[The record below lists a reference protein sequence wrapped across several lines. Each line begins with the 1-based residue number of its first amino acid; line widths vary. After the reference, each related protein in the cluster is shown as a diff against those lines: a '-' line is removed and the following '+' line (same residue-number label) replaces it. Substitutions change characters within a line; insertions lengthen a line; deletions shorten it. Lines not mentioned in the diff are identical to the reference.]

1 MNGPLAQIVALT
13 CHANAFLRGMPV
25 HEFFPGNSTCT
36 FCDWV
41 KFVAVSKT
49 LFGKSREIAVAANPN
64 EWFQHLKSSGTL
76 GVRLSC
82 TPQNQ
87 PGISD
92 RMSAAF
98 VGGGG
103 TWAMETVRE
112 RGKSGFWL
120 PRWQVWNQKAP
131 ERRIW
136 RVDYG
141 RVSEAASG
149 GSINRDLELVQK
161 QFRSA
166 LSEIHTFSEKHGCEG
181 FTACFARAI
190 ETLDSNGEKRHGHHS
205 DLVVRGVVPNL
216 AEGLLDAAQSA
227 WVFGGMGSWN
237 DMGFVGADQIDYD
250 RVSQQLFAV
259 LNETIQL
266 AANASCIR
274 GTI

>member
-1 MNGPLAQIVALT
+1 MNGPIAQIVAMT
-13 CHANAFLRGMPV
+13 CHANAFLRGLPV
-25 HEFFPGNSTCT
+25 PEFFPGNSTCT

-49 LFGKSREIAVAANPN
+49 LFGKSRETPVAANPN
-64 EWFQHLKSSGTL
+64 EWFQHLKSIGTI

-82 TPQNQ
+82 TPQNK

-103 TWAMETVRE
+103 TWAMETVRG
-112 RGKSGFWL
+112 GKSGFWL
-120 PRWQVWNQKAP
+120 GRWQVWNQKAP

-141 RVSEAASG
+141 RVSEAASDRSRNG
-149 GSINRDLELVQK
+149 DLELAQK
-161 QFRSA
+161 RIRSA

-190 ETLDSNGEKRHGHHS
+190 ETLDSGGEKRHGYHK
-205 DLVVRGVVPNL
+205 DLVAKGVAPNL
-216 AEGLLDAAQSA
+216 AETLLDAAQSA

-237 DMGFVGADQIDYD
+237 DMVFEGADQTDYD

-259 LNETIQL
+259 LNETIEL
-266 AANASCIR
+266 AANASFV
-274 GTI
+274 G